1 MKTPRFNYEEMKEIE
16 LIRQLQFFY
25 SVAQEQNKTLF
36 DDCKYE
42 VSTEKESDPHELDN
56 PRSGA
61 ATVEFKKNS
70 LSQLVEILKGP
81 GSPDR
86 MREYV

>member
-42 VSTEKESDPHELDN
+42 VSTEKES
-56 PRSGA
+56 A
-61 ATVEFKKNS
+61 
-70 LSQLVEILKGP
+70 
-81 GSPDR
+81 
-86 MREYV
+86 

>member
-25 SVAQEQNKTLF
+25 SVAQEQNKTLS

-42 VSTEKESDPHELDN
+42 VSTEKESDPHELEN
-56 PRSGA
+56 P
-61 ATVEFKKNS
+61 
-70 LSQLVEILKGP
+70 L
-81 GSPDR
+81 
-86 MREYV
+86 